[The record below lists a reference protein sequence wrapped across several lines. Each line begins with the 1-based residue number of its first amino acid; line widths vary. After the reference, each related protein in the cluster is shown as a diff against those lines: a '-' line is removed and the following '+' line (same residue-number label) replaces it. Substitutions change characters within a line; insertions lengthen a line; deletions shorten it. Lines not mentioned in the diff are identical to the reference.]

1 MYAVAAGSE
10 SHHHPFYFRFMSVF
24 YSGFRRQLAL
34 LGLSLALPLAA
45 AHAQQR
51 PGAALSAMWH
61 EDAATQR
68 TVAASE
74 YSTWLYHY
82 RPVRLDLAAL
92 RPVLATAPLEG
103 SAAAARGTGTILTL
117 PLPDG
122 TTGRFRIVEA
132 PVMAPALAAQYPQIK
147 TYAGYGLDDP
157 SAALRCD
164 LTPLGFH
171 AQILSSRTGTIYID
185 PVSINDVTHYV
196 SFFRKDMNR
205 AARGG
210 RQACGYVPTA
220 DPAGALQGT
229 GAAETLSN
237 GAPTANRVQVAV
249 GTTLRTYDLALAATK
264 EYVNARGG
272 TPASAL
278 ASMTTSINRVT
289 GVYEK
294 ELAVRLVLIA
304 NTNVLIATSTSTYS
318 NNNGGTMLGQNQS
331 RVDQLIGNANYDIG
345 HVFSTGGGGIA
356 GLGVVCR
363 SGQKAQGV
371 TGSPSPTGDAFDIDY
386 VAHEMGHQFGG
397 NHPFNGTQVSCG
409 GGNRNAST
417 AWEPGSGSSIMAY
430 AGICGSDDLQ
440 PHSDAYFHTGNFQE
454 MQTNISNVA
463 TCAVSAAT
471 GNTPPNVTIPA
482 GGQTIPKGTPFRLT
496 ATGTDADGDAL
507 TYCWEDMDLGAGGAP
522 LTLNNQ
528 TTANAAA
535 PMFRTFNPTTTPIR
549 YFPQLSTILNNS
561 TPVKGE
567 TYPQV
572 NRQLKFR
579 CTVRD
584 EHVSP
589 ALGRIVGGVNY
600 SSTMNLNVVSTAGP
614 FVVMTPNTSSALW
627 TAGLPVTVTWDV
639 ANTNTAP
646 VSCSAVDIIL
656 SHDGGQTWTDT
667 IATNQPNTGT
677 ATFALSPT
685 TVPTSQARVMVAA
698 HGNFFFDISNA
709 NFTVQAPQ
717 SPTFALTVGPGTLT
731 VCPNVGAAY
740 TINVTGV
747 AGFTDSVSLAVS
759 GAPAGVTAALSQAM
773 VAPGATPTLNVSA
786 TSAVAPGTYTLTV
799 NATSG
804 TINQTQNVTLVVSP
818 VVTGTT
824 TLTAPTDAATA
835 QALAPTFT
843 WTAVADAAFYTLEIA
858 TDAAFANIIG
868 TMTNL
873 TGTSAPISGV
883 SLQSATTYYWR
894 VKAENGCGAGP
905 LSAVFSFTTAS
916 VSCLSQAAINLPLTL
931 PANSATQI
939 NSPMIVTG
947 CDIVED
953 VNVRNLVINYPN
965 SGDLDIY
972 LVSPSGRT
980 SLLAMGLCPGNGNLN
995 LNFDDQAAT
1004 PYASIPCPTA
1014 AGGTYQP
1021 LGSLARFNGQAANGG
1036 PGGTG
1041 TWVLRIVDNT
1051 NVRGGS
1057 LVSWTLDICTRPVAP
1072 STPTNLRTQNVTAAS
1087 LDLRWQD
1094 NACNESRQ
1102 VIERSVGG
1110 NTSYSTL
1117 ATVTENVNAYTDATV
1132 QPNTQYCYRVRAESA
1147 TLQSQNSTETCVTT
1161 PNSVGLADEIGSGLS
1176 VAPNPSAGEF
1186 ALTLDGAP
1194 AGAVQLTV
1202 VDALG
1207 RLVQHTTLTTKG
1219 AALTHTLDLRQ
1230 QAEGV
1235 YALRLTL
1242 PDGRTATRRLVKL

>member
-1 MYAVAAGSE
+1 
-10 SHHHPFYFRFMSVF
+10 MSVF
-24 YSGFRRQLAL
+24 YSGFRRRVAL

-51 PGAALSAMWH
+51 PGAALPAMWH

-68 TVAASE
+68 AVAATE
-74 YSTWLYHY
+74 YSTWLFHY
-82 RPVRLDLAAL
+82 RPVTLDLAAL

-103 SAAAARGTGTILTL
+103 SAAARGTGTILTL

-122 TTGRFRIVEA
+122 TSGRFRIVEA

-147 TYAGYGLDDP
+147 TYAGYGIDDP

-171 AQILSSRTGTIYID
+171 AQILSSRMGAIYID

-210 RQACGYVPTA
+210 HESCGYVPTA
-220 DPAGALQGT
+220 DASAVLQGT
-229 GAAETLSN
+229 GAVETL
-237 GAPTANRVQVAV
+237 GTTAPTANRVQVAV
-249 GTTLRTYDLALAATK
+249 GGTLRTYRLALAATR
-264 EYVNARGG
+264 EYVVARGG
-272 TPASAL
+272 TSASAL
-278 ASMTTSINRVT
+278 ASMNTSVNRVT

-294 ELAVRLVLIA
+294 ELAVRLVLVP
-304 NTNVLIATSTSTYS
+304 NTNLLIATSQGTYA
-318 NNNGGTMLGQNQS
+318 NNSGGTMLGQNQT
-331 RVDQLIGNANYDIG
+331 RCDQIIGNANYDIG

-363 SGQKAQGV
+363 SGQKGRGV
-371 TGSPSPTGDAFDIDY
+371 TGSPNPTGDAFDIDY
-386 VAHEMGHQFGG
+386 VAHEVGHQFGG
-397 NHPFNGTQVSCG
+397 NHPFNGTTSSCG
-409 GGNRNAST
+409 GGNRNPTT

-440 PHSDAYFHTGNFQE
+440 SNSDAYFHTGNYQE
-454 MQTNISNVA
+454 MQANISNVA

-471 GNTPPNVTIPA
+471 GNTPPNVNVPA
-482 GGQTIPKGTPFRLT
+482 GGQTIPKGTPFRLR
-496 ATGTDADGDAL
+496 AEATDADGDAL

-522 LTLNNQ
+522 LTTTNQQANQ
-528 TTANAAA
+528 TA
-535 PMFRTFNPTTTPIR
+535 PMFRTFNPTTNPTR
-549 YFPQLSTILNNS
+549 YFPRLSTILNNG

-589 ALGRIVGGVNY
+589 ALNMIVGGVNY
-600 SSTMNLNVVSTAGP
+600 SSTLTINVSSAAGP
-614 FVVMTPNTSSALW
+614 FVLSDPNTSSVLW
-627 TAGLPVTVTWDV
+627 TAGSPVTVSWDV
-639 ANTNTAP
+639 ANTNVAP
-646 VSCSAVDIIL
+646 INCSAVDIIL
-656 SHDGGQTWTDT
+656 SRDGGQTWTDT
-667 IATNQPNTGT
+667 IATNVPNNGT
-677 ATFALSPT
+677 ATFALAPNTQPT
-685 TVPTSQARVMVAA
+685 TQARVMVAA
-698 HGNFFFDISNA
+698 RGNFFFDISNA
-709 NFTVQAPQ
+709 NFSIQAPQ
-717 SPTFALTVGPGTLT
+717 SPTFALTVTPGTRT
-731 VCPNVGAAY
+731 VCPSVGASYGIGVAS
-740 TINVTGV
+740 V
-747 AGFTDSVSLAVS
+747 AGFTDMVDLSIS
-759 GAPAGVTAALSQAM
+759 GAPAGVTATFSQTN
-773 VAPGATPTLNVSA
+773 VAPGATPTLDVSA
-786 TSAVAPGTYTLTV
+786 TAAVPPGSYTLTV
-799 NATSG
+799 TAVSG
-804 TINQTQNVTLVVSP
+804 TITQTQNITLIVSP
-818 VVTGTT
+818 VVTTAT
-824 TLTAPTDAATA
+824 TLTAPANAATG

-843 WTAVADAAFYTLEIA
+843 WTAVPDAAFYTLEIA

-883 SLQSATTYYWR
+883 TLLSATTYHWR

-905 LSAVFSFTTAS
+905 LSGVFSFTTAS
-916 VSCLSQAAINLPLTL
+916 VSCILQPAINLPLTL
-931 PANSATQI
+931 SATTATTI
-939 NSPMIVTG
+939 NSPMIISG

-972 LVSPSGRT
+972 LVSPQGRT
-980 SLLAMGLCPGNGNLN
+980 SLLAQGLCPGNGNLN
-995 LNFDDQAAT
+995 LNFDDQAT
-1004 PYASIPCPTA
+1004 TTYANIPCPTA
-1014 AGGTYQP
+1014 AGGTYQT
-1021 LGSLARFNGQAANGG
+1021 LGGLSRFNGFPANGG

-1041 TWVLRIVDNT
+1041 TWILRIQDNT
-1051 NVRGGS
+1051 AARGGA

-1072 STPTNLRTQNVTAAS
+1072 STPTNMRVPTYNDHLAE
-1087 LDLRWQD
+1087 LRWQD
-1094 NACNESRQ
+1094 NACNESQQ

-1110 NTSYSTL
+1110 NTNYTAL
-1117 ATVTENVNAYTDATV
+1117 ATVAENVNAYTDLTV
-1132 QPNTQYCYRVRAESA
+1132 QPATQYCYRVRAE
-1147 TLQSQNSTETCVTT
+1147 TPVLQSQNS
-1161 PNSVGLADEIGSGLS
+1161 NEICIITSPLGISDDLGNALT

-1186 ALTLDGAP
+1186 TLTLDGAP
-1194 AGAVQLTV
+1194 AGAVTLTV

-1207 RLVQHTTLTTKG
+1207 RLVQHGTLTTTG
-1219 AALTHTLDLRQ
+1219 ASLNHTLDLRQ

-1242 PDGRTATRRLVKL
+1242 PDGRTATRRIVKL